1 MSPFSLSSICVY
13 KDVMISFLADS
24 VCGKSLRTRKRFTT
38 PLGTRLMAPESFHA
52 WSFRTASARGKP
64 PLVEAMSMSMWVHLW
79 AVLLYFL
86 SAWVTGEASAVRVEN
101 VGDLVYLYSEYLGV
115 IARMSSKRSSS
126 CAFKRSSA
134 FFYGVR

>member
-1 MSPFSLSSICVY
+1 M
-13 KDVMISFLADS
+13 
-24 VCGKSLRTRKRFTT
+24 
-38 PLGTRLMAPESFHA
+38 
-52 WSFRTASARGKP
+52 
-64 PLVEAMSMSMWVHLW
+64 
-79 AVLLYFL
+79 
-86 SAWVTGEASAVRVEN
+86 TGEASAVRVEN